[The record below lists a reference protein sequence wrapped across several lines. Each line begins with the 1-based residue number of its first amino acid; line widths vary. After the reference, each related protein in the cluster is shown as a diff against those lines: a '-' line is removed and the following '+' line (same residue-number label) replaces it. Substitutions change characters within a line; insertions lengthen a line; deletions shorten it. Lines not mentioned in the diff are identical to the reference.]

1 MAALNLLSLAVTLEA
16 KAPKLFSQHLFL
28 FTQSLIPHQL
38 PSGQNSETMTPA

>member
-1 MAALNLLSLAVTLEA
+1 MGALNLLSLAVTRGA
-16 KAPKLFSQHLFL
+16 KAQWLFSQLLVL